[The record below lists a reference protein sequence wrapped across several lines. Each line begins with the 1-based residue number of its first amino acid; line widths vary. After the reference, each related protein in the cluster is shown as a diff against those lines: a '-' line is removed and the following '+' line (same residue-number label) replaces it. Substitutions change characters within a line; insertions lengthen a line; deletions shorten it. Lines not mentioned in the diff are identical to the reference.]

1 MKLAVIGSINMD
13 QVVTTARIPAKGETL
28 HGTALEYIPG
38 GKGANQAVAMARL
51 GAQVTMFG
59 CVGDDD
65 NGKKL
70 IANLQKEQVDTSRIQ
85 TVNGTPSGL
94 AVITV
99 AENDNVI
106 IVIPG
111 ANAKVD
117 RAYID
122 SIASELST
130 FDLIVLQH
138 EIPQDSV
145 HYIIDYC
152 AAHNIPVVLNP
163 APAEKV
169 PKEIVDK
176 VKYLTPNEHEA
187 AIIFGENT
195 TAEECLTQYP
205 EKLIITQGAK
215 GVSFCTKEGE
225 VVTVP
230 AYKAKVV
237 DTTGAGDT
245 LNGAFCVR
253 IAAGDNIL
261 DALRY
266 ANAAA
271 GLSVEAFGAQGGM
284 PTDEAVR
291 KKMETA

>member
-1 MKLAVIGSINMD
+1 MRLAVIGSINMD
-13 QVVTTARIPAKGETL
+13 QVVTTERIPQKGETL
-28 HGTALEYIPG
+28 HGNDLNYIPG

-65 NGKKL
+65 NGRKL
-70 IANLQKEQVDTSRIQ
+70 LENLKREQVDTFRIGI
-85 TVNGTPSGL
+85 VKDTPTGL

-106 IVIPG
+106 VVIPG

-122 SIASELST
+122 SISESLT
-130 FDLIVLQH
+130 AYDLVVLQH
-138 EIPQDSV
+138 EIPQDTV
-145 HYIIDYC
+145 QYAIEYC
-152 AAHNIPVVLNP
+152 AAHEIPVVLNP
-163 APAEKV
+163 APARAVPPEIVEKV
-169 PKEIVDK
+169 S
-176 VKYLTPNEHEA
+176 YLTPNEHEA
-187 AIIFGENT
+187 AIIFGEAT
-195 TAEECLTQYP
+195 TAEAQLKQYP
-205 EKLIITQGAK
+205 EKLIITQGSK
-215 GVSFCTKEGE
+215 GVSVCTKDGE
-225 VVTVP
+225 VVKVP
-230 AYKAKVV
+230 AYKAQVV

-253 IAAGDNIL
+253 IAAGDAIL
-261 DALRY
+261 DALRF

-271 GLSVEAFGAQGGM
+271 GLSVESFGAQGGM

>member
-1 MKLAVIGSINMD
+1 MQIAVIGSINMD
-13 QVVTTARIPAKGETL
+13 QVVTTERIPQKGETI
-28 HGTALEYIPG
+28 HGNDLNYIPG

-65 NGKKL
+65 NGRKL
-70 IANLQKEQVDTSRIQ
+70 IDNLQKEQVDTSRIK
-85 TVNGTPSGL
+85 TVKDTPTGL

-106 IVIPG
+106 IVISG
-111 ANAKVD
+111 ANACVD

-122 SIASELST
+122 SIKDTLSMY
-130 FDLIVLQH
+130 DLVVLQH
-138 EIPQDSV
+138 EISQDTV
-145 HYIIDYC
+145 HYVIDHC
-152 AAHNIPVVLNP
+152 AAAGIPVVLNP
-163 APAEKV
+163 APAREVPLAIVEKV
-169 PKEIVDK
+169 T
-176 VKYLTPNEHEA
+176 YLTPNEHEA
-187 AIIFGENT
+187 QLIFGGDAST
-195 TAEECLTQYP
+195 EELLKRYP
-205 EKLIITQGAK
+205 EKLIITQGAR
-215 GVSFCTKEGE
+215 GVSFGAKAKDI
-225 VVTVP
+225 VTVP
-230 AYKAKVV
+230 AYHVKVV

-253 IAAGDNIL
+253 IAAGDAIE

-284 PTDEAVR
+284 PTDAAVR
-291 KKMETA
+291 KRMETA

>member
-13 QVVTTARIPAKGETL
+13 QVVTTERIPQKGETL
-28 HGTALEYIPG
+28 HGNDLNYIPG

-65 NGKKL
+65 NGRKL
-70 IANLQKEQVDTSRIQ
+70 IENLKREQVDTSRIGI
-85 TVNGTPSGL
+85 VKDTPTGL

-106 IVIPG
+106 VVIPG

-122 SIASELST
+122 SISDSLTAY
-130 FDLIVLQH
+130 DLVVLQH
-138 EIPQDSV
+138 EIPQDTV
-145 HYIIDYC
+145 QYAIEYC
-152 AAHNIPVVLNP
+152 AAHKIPVVLNP
-163 APAEKV
+163 APARAVPSEIVEKV
-169 PKEIVDK
+169 S
-176 VKYLTPNEHEA
+176 YLTPNEHEA
-187 AIIFGENT
+187 AIIFGEDT
-195 TAEECLTQYP
+195 TAEAHLKQYP
-205 EKLIITQGAK
+205 EKLIITQGSK
-215 GVSFCTKEGE
+215 GVSVCTKDGE

-230 AYKAKVV
+230 AYKAQVV

-253 IAAGDNIL
+253 IAAGDAIL

-271 GLSVEAFGAQGGM
+271 GLSVESFGAQGGM
-284 PTDEAVR
+284 PTDAAVR
-291 KKMETA
+291 KRMETA